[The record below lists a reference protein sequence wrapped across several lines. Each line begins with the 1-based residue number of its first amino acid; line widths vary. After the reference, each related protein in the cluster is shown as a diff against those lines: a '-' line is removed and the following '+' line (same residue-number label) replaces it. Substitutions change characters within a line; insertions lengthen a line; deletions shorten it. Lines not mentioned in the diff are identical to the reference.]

1 MTKQELIVLLKDF
14 PDDAPVFVWNPWSV
28 DFDPVTKVEST
39 YENGG
44 EPVIV
49 ARD

>member
-1 MTKQELIVLLKDF
+1 MTKAELLQALADF
-14 PDDAPVFVWNPWSV
+14 PDDAQVFVWNPWSV

-44 EPVIV
+44 EPLIV